1 MNGMRKY
8 KVVCKDQE
16 TAQKMKSYLDKNR
29 IKYEEKD
36 KKNTI
41 KLHAH
46 YDEAIKNLLLPFLG
60 NYDLYSF
67 DKHNNE
73 WESIDSKPFTLE
85 EIER

>member
-1 MNGMRKY
+1 MRKY

-29 IKYEEKD
+29 IKYEAKD

-46 YDEAIKNLLLPFLG
+46 YDEAVKRLLSTFYG
-60 NYDLYSF
+60 DYSLYGF
-67 DKHNNE
+67 DKNKDT
-73 WESIDSKPFTLE
+73 WDTIDSKPYTLE
-85 EIER
+85 ESEVERE